1 MSQTYPSDLIEWI
14 VIDDGSDKVEDLFK
28 DIPGVKYYYYNE
40 KLKLGKKRNLLHEKS
55 SGDIIVYMDDDDYY
69 PPDRIKHAVTKLNSN
84 AHILAAG
91 SSHLYIY
98 FKEWREIYSFGPYG
112 KKHATAGTFAFKR
125 KLLKETKYDDNAEMA
140 EEISFLKNYTIPLIQ
155 LDPIKT
161 ILVFCHNDNTFD
173 KKKLVKNS
181 DPDIVKKTKLKL
193 KKFIKNKKLRNL
205 YISI

>member
-1 MSQTYPSDLIEWI
+1 
-14 VIDDGSDKVEDLFK
+14 
-28 DIPGVKYYYYNE
+28 
-40 KLKLGKKRNLLHEKS
+40 
-55 SGDIIVYMDDDDYY
+55 MDDDDYY

-91 SSHLYIY
+91 SSHLYMY
-98 FKEWREIYSFGPYG
+98 FKEWGEIYSFGPYG

-125 KLLKETKYDDNAEMA
+125 KLLKETKYDDDAEMA
-140 EEISFLKNYTIPLIQ
+140 EEISFLKNYTIPFIQ

-193 KKFIKNKKLRNL
+193 KKFIKNKKLLNL